1 LERWFDANNLRPKMV
16 GEFEDSALLKV
27 FGQKGGGLFPV
38 PAVIEEE
45 VNRQYGVCR
54 VGVINEVAERFY
66 AVSLER
72 KLRHPAVIAVNEA
85 ARRRLLH

>member
-1 LERWFDANNLRPKMV
+1 V

-27 FGQKGGGLFPV
+27 FGQKGIGVFPV
-38 PAVIEEE
+38 PAVIEKE

-54 VGVINEVAERFY
+54 VGGVNDVTERFY

-85 ARRRLLH
+85 ARQKLLH